1 MSLLADML
9 SKITLT
15 EREGR
20 GVDVPPG
27 LRRTVSDYTKK
38 EANKQRVFIL
48 SFLITLFIASGIASF
63 YFAEY
68 VKPNASDRNKDEGGR
83 IRIAEHEDRNKQAA
97 PKGPQSE
104 AINQV
109 KQAAT
114 IGHEQETEPKTTEM
128 EKRHDTANKD
138 NIPDIIKKEVKPAR
152 KAAGK
157 IETGKKEALEKQPVT
172 SKDSYLYMAGAA
184 EKRKDYAGAIDN
196 YKNVLEAD
204 PYNYV
209 VLNNMA
215 NLLIHLGSY
224 ELAIEYSKKALDIK
238 KDHIAS
244 LINTGIAYMKTENY
258 AEGKRYLLQALSIE
272 PTSRYA
278 LFNIALLFEKTGDYH
293 KGNEYFQTLANMG
306 DIQGYLGMGRIAEK
320 EERVAAAIKIYKDI
334 LSMSLADPQI
344 KMHANERIVVLEQL

>member
-20 GVDVPPG
+20 RVDVPPG

-38 EANKQRVFIL
+38 EASKQRVFIL

-68 VKPNASDRNKDEGGR
+68 VKPNASDRNKDEGAR

-97 PKGPQSE
+97 
-104 AINQV
+104 I
-109 KQAAT
+109 
-114 IGHEQETEPKTTEM
+114 IGLKQETEPKTTEM

-138 NIPDIIKKEVKPAR
+138 NLPDIMDKEVKPAR

-157 IETGKKEALEKQPVT
+157 IESGNKEALKKQPVT
-172 SKDSYLYMAGAA
+172 SKDSYLYMAGTA
-184 EKRKDYAGAIDN
+184 EKRKDYAGAIEN

-224 ELAIEYSKKALDIK
+224 EQAIEYSKKALDIK
-238 KDHIAS
+238 KDHVAS
-244 LINTGIAYMKTENY
+244 LINTGIAYMKIENF

-293 KGNEYFQTLANMG
+293 KGNEYFQTLANIG